1 MTDYNLGTARGKLEI
16 DYDGSEV
23 RQAIVDL
30 DAATGASQRLEEQN
44 DSTTKSLRESDK
56 QFGSSGTAAD
66 GYAKRLEDVRK
77 ASADVDKAEKD
88 YKRTLLDSGSTIDD
102 VKAAHDRL
110 GDAKKRHVEATNAE
124 RDAHRAL
131 SNEMSVG
138 QRVMQ
143 AMSGILPNLERR
155 IDRLAT
161 VSEDAERKTTGLARG
176 LTGVASVMSKLGP
189 EAAAVAGGF
198 ELAAKGVDKFST
210 SASAGGSHVRNF
222 IRELGGFEVAFGKIS
237 GLSLGLPALGGLGAI
252 GGAAGLQGIVEVADA
267 VRQLSGALALLP
279 AAAGGVGVVM
289 GTMKIA
295 LHGVGDALKDMMADD
310 PKKFLDDLKDM
321 APAAAHAMLQVAQF
335 RDQFKLG
342 GAAVQTSFFNQI
354 NADIQPLIQTWLPA
368 LVAGGS
374 KVAGVLGGMA
384 DQFAKLLMQPQMMQ
398 AFAAFIDN
406 ISKGLQ
412 AMAPAMKPILDIFTQ
427 LAVVG
432 SSTFQAIGG
441 QITTMFNFFDQVVS
455 KAAASGELQR
465 FIIEGVNGIFHLINA
480 LYSFGAAFN
489 HIMDIAERF
498 GGGGLLAW
506 IDKLG
511 QQLNTWTQS
520 AAGQKALTDFF
531 TTLRQATDAFLPI
544 LGPLLNGI
552 VSIGSAFTQL
562 GIGIAPAWLEFFKT
576 FAYEMQN
583 DLGPAIVGMGP
594 AINQFIGSMTDV
606 FRQLIQTVGPQL
618 PKIFQDLAD
627 AMSQLAPQI
636 PQLVALFI
644 SLVES
649 VGPQLPSLFAAVT
662 QAIRDLAPLMPTIIG
677 FVRDFVSIITL
688 LIQGGDKSEQALATL
703 ANGIIKVG
711 NAVLDALENK
721 LGKDLPAKAEEW
733 GKSLVTGLIK
743 GMTSAGVLGLLDG
756 ATGGLVGSI
765 AKWFQ
770 SSPAKVG
777 PFSGSGYTL
786 IRGQKMVTDMAD
798 GMARAQPAI
807 EAAAKSTAAAA
818 SRALSSGAG
827 GGAAAASGMI
837 GRAGAPAA
845 GGAGTEGGS
854 LLPPW
859 IARADTSILDRYLS
873 HEFPKNRGLAG
884 LAADMGKLLTAA
896 QNGLNLVTQHLVTPL
911 TQTLS
916 LLGKIPALSATLGDR
931 TWRKMTPQQ
940 QTEQAM
946 QELQRKA
953 LQGQKQ
959 GPTWGQ
965 VLGTGDAAHLND
977 PNIPLGVSAASSKED
992 IQKAI
997 IAAGRAR
1004 GMNDAAIQTAL
1015 AVAAAES
1022 GFNPTISGGV
1032 QGSAGEVLGLY
1043 QQSPS
1048 SGWGTREQVTDPNY
1062 AINKFYDAF
1071 AAQLAKNPTDPL
1083 LAAVLTQ
1090 NPQLGAGAQGSQYM
1104 RDVQRQIGLA
1114 GSILQT
1120 LGPGVK
1126 GPDWQA
1132 ITGGGVSTPG
1142 AAPITPPAGVPA
1154 APAPGA
1160 RAYGPVIKNPNGGL
1174 NTVGGAPVIVGPDGT
1189 LQYAHPTGPGAPPSI
1204 SANPASRAGTLGGAN
1219 ANYTPATMR
1228 AAGIAPLFT
1237 KQEPGSMAGAP
1248 AWVSQLAA
1256 AFGLTASDHADTTLH
1271 GGEGQMGSWAFDFS
1285 GSVENM
1291 QRFANFIRANLAS
1304 QTLQAI
1310 WQNPQTGEQLGIAGG
1325 QILGRNQYYTTA
1337 GGSYADHT
1345 DHVHW
1350 ATDVPVL
1357 FNGQVPPG
1365 SMTNLPLAPGATP
1378 SPQQAAALAA
1388 GYPDVANALGLIK
1401 DNTGKSA
1408 TVNDQLLQAYL
1419 QGNPALAAQIDAAKT
1434 PGANDST
1441 VLSTLNN
1448 ITTTI
1453 NGLKAQDAVGNKNAI
1468 DALQN
1473 VQNQIAQQNG
1483 FTQGQG
1489 PVQVFSSVAQG
1500 ASNIA
1505 SSIIQAIQGGLDA
1518 LTATQDIADRA
1529 VYGVRNSED
1538 IMKFIDDVQKYIAF
1552 AADVANATGAVLSTI
1567 AGFVGAG
1574 SGSDP
1579 SGGAEGAAAALGA
1592 AGQIASLIGSAL
1604 QGINAAI
1611 DFGQEVY
1618 HIIGT
1623 YVGRFVTQL
1632 TGLAGTPLMGDV
1644 HMELNKNTGQLI
1656 AYSADNPENKDVMN
1670 VPSFLNQTYDYGSGQ
1685 NPNPQNNTEFNIYAG
1700 PGQSAASLLNE
1711 SMWMVSTGGFSG
1723 GGTGAMSAA
1732 NF

>member
-1 MTDYNLGTARGKLEI
+1 MTEYNLGTARGKLEI
-16 DYDGSEV
+16 DYDGSEL
-23 RQAIVDL
+23 RQGVVDL
-30 DAATGASQRLEEQN
+30 DAATGASKRFEEQN
-44 DSTTKSLRESDK
+44 DQTTRSLKESER
-56 QFGSSGTAAD
+56 QAGASGSAAD
-66 GYAKRLEDVRK
+66 GYAKRLDEVRK
-77 ASADVDKAEKD
+77 ASEDVDKAEKD
-88 YKRTLLDSGSTIDD
+88 YKRTLLDTESTLDD

-110 GDAKKRHVEATNAE
+110 GDAQKRHVDATHAE

-131 SNEMSVG
+131 GSEMSIG
-138 QRVMQ
+138 QRVMRS
-143 AMSGILPNLERR
+143 MSDILPNLERN
-155 IDRLAT
+155 ISRLAT
-161 VSEDAERKTTGLARG
+161 VTHDAEQKTNGLARG
-176 LTGVASVMSKLGP
+176 LSGVAHVVALLGP
-189 EAAAVAGGF
+189 EGRAAAGGLELVSKGFDRAG
-198 ELAAKGVDKFST
+198 S
-210 SASAGGSHVRNF
+210 SASAGGQHVRNF
-222 IRELGGFEVAFGKIS
+222 IRDLGHFEVAFGKIG
-237 GLSLGLPALGGLGAI
+237 GLTLGLPALGGLGAI
-252 GGAAGLQGIVEVADA
+252 GGAAGVQGIVEVADA

-289 GTMKIA
+289 GTMKVA

-310 PKKFLDDLKDM
+310 PKKFLDDIKDM

-335 RDQFKLG
+335 RNQFKLG

-374 KVAGVLGGMA
+374 KVAGVVGQIA
-384 DQFAKLLMQPQMMQ
+384 DGFAKLLMQPQMLQ

-406 ISKGLQ
+406 ISKGLL
-412 AMAPAMKPILDIFTQ
+412 AMQPALKPLLDIFTQ

-441 QITTMFNFFDQVVS
+441 QITTMLNFFDQVVS

-465 FIIEGVNGIFHLINA
+465 FITEGINGVFHLINA

-489 HIMDIAERF
+489 HIMDIAENF

-506 IDKLG
+506 IDQLG

-531 TTLRQATDAFLPI
+531 TTLRQATDAFIPV
-544 LGPLLNGI
+544 LGPLLNGVVAI
-552 VSIGSAFTQL
+552 ASAFTQL
-562 GIGIAPAWLEFFKT
+562 GVATAPAWVEFFKT

-606 FRQLIQTVGPQL
+606 FRQLMQTLGPQL
-618 PKIFQDLAD
+618 PKIFQDLAN
-627 AMSQLAPQI
+627 AMSALVPQI
-636 PQLVALFI
+636 PQLVALFV

-649 VGPQLPSLFAAVT
+649 VGPQLPKLFGAIT
-662 QAIRDLAPLMPTIIG
+662 QALIDLSPLMPTIVG
-677 FVRDFVSIITL
+677 FMRDFVSIITL
-688 LIQGGDKSEQALATL
+688 LVQGGDKSEQALATL
-703 ANGIIKVG
+703 ANGLIKVG
-711 NAVLDALENK
+711 NAVIDGLENK
-721 LGKDLPAKAEEW
+721 LGKDLPDKAAEW

-743 GMTSAGVLGLLDG
+743 GMTSGGVLGLLDG
-756 ATGGLVGSI
+756 ATKSLVGGI

-786 IRGQKMVTDMAD
+786 IRGQKMVSDMAA
-798 GMARAQPAI
+798 GMSSAQPAI
-807 EAAAKSTAAAA
+807 EAAAKSTATAA
-818 SRALSSGAG
+818 SRALSSAGVGTGA
-827 GGAAAASGMI
+827 GAAAASGI
-837 GRAGAPAA
+837 VGGPAP

-859 IARADTSILDRYLS
+859 IASADTSILDRYLS
-873 HEFPKNRGLAG
+873 HQFPKNRGLAG
-884 LAADMGKLLTAA
+884 LAADLGKLLTAA
-896 QNGLNLVTQHLVTPL
+896 QDGLNLVTQHLVTPL

-916 LLGKIPALSATLGDR
+916 LLGKIPALSATLGDQ
-931 TWRKMTPQQ
+931 TWRKLSPQQ
-940 QTEQAM
+940 AQEQAM

-953 LQGQKQ
+953 LQGGKQ

-965 VLGTGDAAHLND
+965 VLGTGDADHLNNQ
-977 PNIPLGVSAASSKED
+977 NIPLGLGANASQQD

-1004 GMNDAAIQTAL
+1004 GLNDAAIQSAL
-1015 AVAAAES
+1015 AVAGDES
-1022 GFNPTISGGV
+1022 GYRNLNHGDRDSLGV
-1032 QGSAGEVLGLY
+1032 Y
-1043 QQSPS
+1043 QQRPS
-1048 SGWGTREQVTDPNY
+1048 QGWGTPQQLMDPNY
-1062 AINKFYDAF
+1062 AINKFYEAF

-1083 LAAVLTQ
+1083 LAAVQTQ
-1090 NPQLGAGAQGSQYM
+1090 NPGVGKGSQYYNS
-1104 RDVQRQIGLA
+1104 VAAQLA
-1114 GSILQT
+1114 GAGHVLAQ
-1120 LGPGVK
+1120 LGPGVT

-1132 ITGGGVSTPG
+1132 ITGGGVAVTPI
-1142 AAPITPPAGVPA
+1142 APVITPPA
-1154 APAPGA
+1154 GA
-1160 RAYGPVIKNPNGGL
+1160 RAYGPALPNKNGGL
-1174 NTVGGAPVIVGPDGT
+1174 PTIAGAPVIAAGPDGT
-1189 LQYAHPTGPGAPPSI
+1189 LVYAHPTGPGAAPSI
-1204 SANPASRAGTLGGAN
+1204 SANPASRARTLGGAN
-1219 ANYTPATMR
+1219 ANYTPATLR

-1237 KQEPGSMAGAP
+1237 KQGPGSMAGAP
-1248 AWVSQLAA
+1248 AWVTQLAA
-1256 AFGLTASDHADTTLH
+1256 AFGLTATDHADTTLH
-1271 GGEGQMGSWAFDFS
+1271 GGEGQMGSWAFDFG

-1291 QRFANFIRANLAS
+1291 QRFANFIRTNLAS

-1310 WQNPQTGEQLGIAGG
+1310 WQNPKTGEQLGIAGG

-1337 GGSYADHT
+1337 GGTYADHT

-1365 SMTNLPLAPGATP
+1365 SMTNLPLGPQT
-1378 SPQQAAALAA
+1378 PQQAAALAA
-1388 GYPDVANALGLIK
+1388 GYPDVANTLGLIN

-1419 QGNPALAAQIDAAKT
+1419 QGNPALASQIDAAKT
-1434 PGANDST
+1434 PGASDAT
-1441 VLSTLNN
+1441 VLSTLNS

-1453 NGLKAQDAVGNKNAI
+1453 NGLKAQDAIGNKNTI
-1468 DALQN
+1468 DALQST
-1473 VQNQIAQQNG
+1473 QNQIAQNSG
-1483 FTQGQG
+1483 FVQGQG
-1489 PVQVFSSVAQG
+1489 PVQMFSSVAQG

-1538 IMKFIDDVQKYIAF
+1538 IMHFIDNIQKYITF
-1552 AADVANATGAVLSTI
+1552 AADVANATGQVLSTI

-1579 SGGAEGAAAALGA
+1579 SGGAEGASAALGA
-1592 AGQIASLIGSAL
+1592 AGQIAALIGSAL

-1618 HIIGT
+1618 HIVGG
-1623 YVGRFVTQL
+1623 YVGQFLTQL
-1632 TGLAGTPLMGDV
+1632 TGVFGTPLMGDV
-1644 HMELNKNTGQLI
+1644 HLQLNKNTGQLI
-1656 AYSADNPENKDVMN
+1656 AYSSDNPENKDVMK

-1685 NPNPQNNTEFNIYAG
+1685 NPNPGTNTEFNIYAG
-1700 PGQSAASLLNE
+1700 PGQSASSLLNE
-1711 SMWMVSTGGFSG
+1711 SMWMVSTSG
-1723 GGTGAMSAA
+1723 TTGALAA
-1732 NF
+1732 SNF